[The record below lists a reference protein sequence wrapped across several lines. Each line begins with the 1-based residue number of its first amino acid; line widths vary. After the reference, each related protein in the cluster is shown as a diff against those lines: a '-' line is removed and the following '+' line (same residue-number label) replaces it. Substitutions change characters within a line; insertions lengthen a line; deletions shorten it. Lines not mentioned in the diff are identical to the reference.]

1 MVLDTLVYSP
11 LNYLKR
17 LVAREYI
24 IEVHTCTLVG
34 GLVNFYEWVWFP
46 FFVYSQLQQK
56 LLQLKACFLRQTSKN
71 KLRTTHLC
79 RCLLCTNCEQSTDVP
94 QSQTIPVR
102 AFPIADRKPAPS
114 QQKSVVILMY
124 LILVQDTVQTCICP
138 QQIYQYFG
146 TEFFFYSGIRIF
158 NHLPSTIKD
167 LSYDEKL
174 FKLALKRLLLANAF
188 YCLGEYFDWK

>member
-1 MVLDTLVYSP
+1 MPPSCCQLSLCTSHCTSQCTSLVSLVKLQSSPMTRTQMVLDTLVYSP

-114 QQKSVVILMY
+114 
-124 LILVQDTVQTCICP
+124 
-138 QQIYQYFG
+138 
-146 TEFFFYSGIRIF
+146 
-158 NHLPSTIKD
+158 
-167 LSYDEKL
+167 
-174 FKLALKRLLLANAF
+174 
-188 YCLGEYFDWK
+188 